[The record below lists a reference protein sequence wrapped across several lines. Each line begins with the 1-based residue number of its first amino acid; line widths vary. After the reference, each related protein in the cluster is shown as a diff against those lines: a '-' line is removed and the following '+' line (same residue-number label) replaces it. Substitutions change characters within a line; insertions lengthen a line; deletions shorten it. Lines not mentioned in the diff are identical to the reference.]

1 VAIGGSEQGGD
12 LAKIRVAVVGAGQFG
27 RNHVRI
33 ARQAEN
39 VELVAVV
46 DTDPA
51 RAAEAAEGVLALTDH
66 RELRGRV
73 DAAIIAAPTAAHAG
87 IGVDLIEAGIDVLVE
102 KPIAPD
108 LESADRL
115 IAAARDHGR
124 ILQVGHLERYNP
136 AILAIEP
143 VVTLPLFFEIH
154 RLNVFSPRS
163 LDVDIVLDL
172 MIHDLDIVLALVG
185 EAKLEEIRAAG
196 VSILSDKVD
205 IGNVRL
211 QFRGGCVANLT
222 ASRVSTE
229 RVRKLRLFQPH
240 EYISL
245 DYGKQHAVKFHVG
258 ADRQISFAELP
269 AAKGEPLALQFA
281 AFLASVA
288 TRSEPKLNGRV
299 ARRTLE
305 VALAI
310 LDKMKEHS
318 EVVAESL
325 VNGWTP

>member
-1 VAIGGSEQGGD
+1 
-12 LAKIRVAVVGAGQFG
+12 
-27 RNHVRI
+27 
-33 ARQAEN
+33 
-39 VELVAVV
+39 
-46 DTDPA
+46 
-51 RAAEAAEGVLALTDH
+51 
-66 RELRGRV
+66 V
-73 DAAIIAAPTAAHAG
+73 DAAIVAAPTVEHAV
-87 IGVDLIEAGIDVLVE
+87 IGCELMRAGIDVLIE

-108 LESADRL
+108 LESAARL
-115 IAAARDHGR
+115 IDTARDSGR

-136 AILAIEP
+136 AVIALEG
-143 VVTLPLFFEIH
+143 VVTQPLFFEIH
-154 RLNVFSPRS
+154 RLNLFSPRS

-172 MIHDLDIVLALVG
+172 MIHDLDIVLHLVG

-196 VSILSDKVD
+196 ISILSQKVD

-211 QFRGGCVANLT
+211 QFSGGCVANLT

-258 ADRQISFAELP
+258 AERQISFAELP
-269 AAKGEPLALQFA
+269 GTKGEPLALQFE
-281 AFLASVA
+281 AFLGSVES
-288 TRSEPKLNGRV
+288 RSQPKLNGVV

-318 EVVAESL
+318 EVVAQSL
-325 VNGWTP
+325 VTGWTP

>member
-1 VAIGGSEQGGD
+1 
-12 LAKIRVAVVGAGQFG
+12 VAVAGAGQFG
-27 RNHVRI
+27 RNHVRVV
-33 ARQAEN
+33 RQADRA
-39 VELVAVV
+39 ELIAVV
-46 DTDPA
+46 DTDAA
-51 RAAEAAEGVLALTDH
+51 RAAEAAEGCLTLSDY
-66 RELRGRV
+66 RDLRGRV
-73 DAAIIAAPTAAHAG
+73 DAAIVAVPTVAHAE
-87 IGVDLIEAGIDVLVE
+87 IGCELMKAGIDVLVE

-115 IAAARDHGR
+115 IETARDYGR

-136 AILAIEP
+136 AVMALEKI
-143 VVTLPLFFEIH
+143 VTQPLFFEIH
-154 RLNVFSPRS
+154 RLNLFSPRS

-172 MIHDLDIVLALVG
+172 MIHDLDVVLHLAG

-196 VSILSDKVD
+196 ISILSEKVD

-211 QFRGGCVANLT
+211 QFSGGCVANLT

-269 AAKGEPLALQFA
+269 SPKGEPLALQFE
-281 AFLASVA
+281 AFLSSVQS
-288 TRSEPKLNGRV
+288 RSEPKLNGRV

-310 LDKMKEHS
+310 LDKMREHS
-318 EVVAESL
+318 EVVAQSL
-325 VNGWTP
+325 VTGWTP